1 MHRHLKQIL
10 LHVVVFSAVW
20 ALGCGDSSDPTDPAD
35 KLCRGESGFAAQ
47 ITGTPAPVEMCVS
60 DENTFT
66 TYIPSSGGDK
76 YNSIATYEIDGLIIE
91 VEMSFFVQD
100 QTPVTLIGTSNRA
113 QAESDPGS
121 LLFVYHESK
130 PGTYDYESVT
140 ANGVFTVAF
149 SDMSVAVVTFGGLKV
164 DLEDV
169 STNDPAGSRAISEG
183 YLSVTPD

>member
-1 MHRHLKQIL
+1 MLQVI
-10 LHVVVFSAVW
+10 VFSAVLT
-20 ALGCGDSSDPTDPAD
+20 LGCGDGSDPIDPAD

-66 TYIPSSGGDK
+66 TYIRSAGGDK

-91 VEMSFFVQD
+91 IEMGFFVQD
-100 QTPVTLIGTSNRA
+100 QTPTTLIGTSNRA

-121 LLFVYHESK
+121 LLFIYHESK

-140 ANGVFTVAF
+140 VDGVFTVAF
-149 SDMSVAVVTFGGLKV
+149 SDASVAVVTFGGLKI
-164 DLEDV
+164 DLEDL
-169 STNDPAGSRAISEG
+169 SNNDPAGSRAISEG